1 MKEKSIAIGGFA
13 FSAFLLLCAAINF
26 FSGQLGAAIG
36 SLGSSVFFFALSWTL
51 YKKEHKS

>member
-36 SLGSSVFFFALSWTL
+36 SLGSSVFFFALSWTI